1 MKNKIMLYAPLII
14 LFLLMTSFIQTKT
27 KKIIFFGDSIT
38 QMGVQQGG
46 YIQQISELAKHNH
59 RDNEFELI
67 GKGIGGNKVYD
78 LYLRLEEDVLNLS
91 PDVVFIYIGI
101 NDIWHKQGAGTG
113 TDIDKYE
120 LFYQTLIRKMKA
132 KNIQVV
138 LCTPTVIGERH
149 NNTNQQDKE
158 LNEYSDVIRRL
169 ATSNGLKLVDLRS
182 SFLNYLKKHN
192 TSNLEKHILTTDRVH
207 LNATGN
213 RLVAEEMWKVIDTL

>member
-1 MKNKIMLYAPLII
+1 MKKNALIYVSLTI
-14 LFLLMTSFIQTKT
+14 LCLLMTSFDQVKK

-38 QMGVQQGG
+38 QMGVQPGG
-46 YIQQISELAKHNH
+46 YIQQLGELAKKHK
-59 RDNEFELI
+59 READFDLI

-78 LYLRLEEDVLNLS
+78 LYLRLEDDVLNLS

-101 NDIWHKQGAGTG
+101 NDIWHKQGSGTG

-138 LCTPTVIGERH
+138 LCTPTVIGERYD
-149 NNTNQQDKE
+149 NTNEQDKE
-158 LNEYSDVIRRL
+158 LNQYSDVIRRL
-169 ATSNGLKLVDLRS
+169 ATDNGLQLVDLRN
-182 SFLNYLKKHN
+182 SFLTYLKKHN
-192 TSNLEKHILTTDRVH
+192 TANLEKDILTTDRVH

-213 RLVAEEMWKVIDTL
+213 GLVADEMWKVISAL

>member
-1 MKNKIMLYAPLII
+1 MKNKIMLYAPLTI

-46 YIQQISELAKHNH
+46 YIQQINELAKHNQ
-59 RDNEFELI
+59 RDKEFELI

-149 NNTNQQDKE
+149 DNTNQQDKE

-182 SFLNYLKKHN
+182 SFFNYLKKHN
-192 TSNLEKHILTTDRVH
+192 TTNLEKDILTTDRVH

>member
-1 MKNKIMLYAPLII
+1 MLYAPLTI

-46 YIQQISELAKHNH
+46 YIQQINELAKHNQ
-59 RDNEFELI
+59 RDKEFELI

-149 NNTNQQDKE
+149 DNTNQQDKE

-182 SFLNYLKKHN
+182 SFFNYLKKHN
-192 TSNLEKHILTTDRVH
+192 TTNLEKDILTTDRVH

>member
-1 MKNKIMLYAPLII
+1 
-14 LFLLMTSFIQTKT
+14 MTSFIQPKT

-38 QMGVQQGG
+38 QMGVQEGG
-46 YIQQISELAKHNH
+46 YIQKIKELAKQDK
-59 RDNEFELI
+59 RDKQFELI

-101 NDIWHKQGAGTG
+101 NDIWHKQGVGTG

-120 LFYQTLIRKMKA
+120 LFYQALIRKMKA
-132 KNIQVV
+132 KNIQVI

-149 NNTNQQDKE
+149 DNTNQQDKE

-169 ATSNGLKLVDLRS
+169 AASNNLKLVDLRS
-182 SFLNYLKKHN
+182 SFLTYLKKHN
-192 TSNLEKHILTTDRVH
+192 TTNLEKDILTTDRVH
-207 LNATGN
+207 LNAVGN
-213 RLVAEEMWKVIDTL
+213 SLVAEEMWNVLNTL

>member
-1 MKNKIMLYAPLII
+1 MKSKIMLYAPLTI

-46 YIQQISELAKHNH
+46 YIQQINELAKHNQ
-59 RDNEFELI
+59 RDKEFELI

-149 NNTNQQDKE
+149 DNTNQQDKE

-192 TSNLEKHILTTDRVH
+192 TSNLEKDILTTDRVH
-207 LNATGN
+207 LNTTGN